1 MQYGSSKYKV
11 IGTRPLRHDGVDKVT
26 GRAIYGADVTM
37 PRMIFGKILRSPH
50 AHAWIKSIDVS
61 KALAHPGVLAVVTA
75 KDFFSREGINEEGS
89 SFGENG
95 VTLWETSKIY
105 LSDNIMASDKVLYKG
120 QPVAGVAATTVHI
133 AEEALALIEVEY
145 ELIWIMEVIAPQIA
159 RDSGESYGIPLTI
172 K

>member
-1 MQYGSSKYKV
+1 MVSSHGEIRDYGDKKYKV

-75 KDFFSREGINEEGS
+75 KDFFFTGRHKRGRQFFWGKWCDFMGN
-89 SFGENG
+89 FK
-95 VTLWETSKIY
+95 KI
-105 LSDNIMASDKVLYKG
+105 SI
-120 QPVAGVAATTVHI
+120 
-133 AEEALALIEVEY
+133 
-145 ELIWIMEVIAPQIA
+145 
-159 RDSGESYGIPLTI
+159 R
-172 K
+172 